1 MMDARF
7 VMVSVYYTTLNNV
20 LIKTMK
26 QLRFLALIAGLV
38 LNLVFL
44 AAHAQTGLSTTSRKA
59 VKAYELAEM
68 AFRFEEY
75 RKAEQ
80 LLKEAVDTDPLF
92 FEAFILLG
100 ELYEQTKA
108 DTGAIDA
115 YRRAVEIAPDK
126 YPAAFFYLASL
137 EFSNGMYENAL
148 AHYEVYLS
156 YEGIQEKNRKIAE
169 KNILNSR
176 FAMEALKNPVPF
188 APVNLGSNINTE
200 ANEYFP
206 CLTADNQTLLFTR
219 LVKDPKSYTGR
230 QEDFFTSIWREND
243 WQPATNIGPPIN
255 TINNEGAPTLSADGN
270 ILIFTAC
277 ESVNGYGPGRSGYGR
292 CDLFISERI
301 GTNWSAPLN
310 LGYPVNTRHWESQP
324 SISSDGRSLYFVSNR
339 DGYYNIYV
347 TLMNEEGGWTEP
359 EKLGNNINTDGYEGS
374 VFIHP
379 DNQTLYFSS
388 DGHVGMGGLDIF
400 MSRRDST
407 GEWGTPVN
415 LGYPINT
422 HRDENSILV
431 SANGMLAM
439 FASDREEGYGGLDLY
454 AFDLYEAVRPLFV
467 TYLKGIVFDEK
478 TGEKLHARFEL
489 TDLLSGEVAVRSF
502 SNTGSGEFL
511 VSLPTDRDYALT
523 VSKDGYLFFSE
534 NFSLSGVHLTTDPF
548 LKDIPMKS
556 IQTGETVVLRN
567 IFFET
572 DKYDLKESSLVELR
586 KLFDFMKFNS
596 GIRMEIGGHTD
607 NVGTDEYNMQ
617 LSRNRAKAVHDYLIS
632 TGIEQERVVFKGYG
646 SSYPIDSNESEEG
659 RANNRR
665 TEFKVIE

>member
-1 MMDARF
+1 
-7 VMVSVYYTTLNNV
+7 
-20 LIKTMK
+20 MK
-26 QLRFLALIAGLV
+26 QIKLIIIIAG
-38 LNLVFL
+38 FL
-44 AAHAQTGLSTTSRKA
+44 PMSFFSSIQGQTGLATSSKKA
-59 VKAYELAEM
+59 LKAFESAEM

-75 RKAEQ
+75 RKAEE
-80 LLKEAVDTDPLF
+80 LLKEAVAIDPLF

-108 DTGAIDA
+108 DSSAIDA
-115 YRRAVEIAPDK
+115 YRRAVKLAPDK

-137 EFSNGMYENAL
+137 EFSNGMYEPAL
-148 AHYEVYLS
+148 EHYEAYLS
-156 YEGIQEKNRKIAE
+156 YKSTQEKNRKIAE
-169 KNILNSR
+169 KNVLNSR
-176 FAMEALKNPVPF
+176 FAIEALKNPVPF
-188 APVNLGSNINTE
+188 APVNLGRNINTE

-219 LVKDPKSYTGR
+219 LVQDAESFSGR
-230 QEDFFTSIWREND
+230 QEDFFTSNWSGNE

-255 TINNEGAPTLSADGN
+255 TIYNEGAPTLSADGN

-301 GTNWSAPLN
+301 GSSWSVPRN
-310 LGYPVNTRHWESQP
+310 MERPVNTRHWESQP
-324 SISSDGRSLYFVSNR
+324 AVSSDGRSLYFVSNR
-339 DGYYNIYV
+339 DGYYDIYV
-347 TLMNEEGGWTEP
+347 TMMDDAGNWTEP
-359 EKLGNNINTDGYEGS
+359 EKLGKNINTDGYEGS

-400 MSRRDST
+400 MSRRDT
-407 GEWGTPVN
+407 AGEWGPPVN

-422 HRDENSILV
+422 HKDENSILV
-431 SANGMLAM
+431 SADGMLAM
-439 FASDREEGYGGLDLY
+439 FASDREEGFGGLDLY
-454 AFDLYEAVRPLFV
+454 AFELYEEVRPQFV
-467 TYLKGIVFDEK
+467 TYLKGVVFDEK

-489 TDLLSGEVAVRSF
+489 TDLMNGEVAVRSF

-534 NFSLSGVHLTTDPF
+534 NFSLSGVHLTTDPY
-548 LKDIPMKS
+548 LKDIPMKP
-556 IQTGETVVLRN
+556 IKAGETVVLRN

-572 DKYDLKESSLVELR
+572 DKYDLKESSLVELQT
-586 KLFDFMKFNS
+586 LIDFMNHNS
-596 GIRMEIGGHTD
+596 RIRMEIGGHTD
-607 NVGTDEYNMQ
+607 DVGANEYNLH
-617 LSRNRAKAVHDYLIS
+617 LSRNRAKAVHDYLVS
-632 TGIEQERVVFKGYG
+632 AGVKTGRLVYKGYG
-646 SSYPIDSNESEEG
+646 ASYPIDTNETEEG

-665 TEFKVIE
+665 TEFKVIEK

>member
-1 MMDARF
+1 
-7 VMVSVYYTTLNNV
+7 
-20 LIKTMK
+20 MK
-26 QLRFLALIAGLV
+26 QIKLIILIAG
-38 LNLVFL
+38 FL
-44 AAHAQTGLSTTSRKA
+44 PLSFFSNIHGQTGLSTSSRKA
-59 VKAYELAEM
+59 IKAYESAEM

-75 RKAEQ
+75 WKAEQ
-80 LLKEAVDTDPLF
+80 LLKEAVDADTSF

-108 DTGAIDA
+108 DTSAIDA
-115 YRRAVEIAPDK
+115 YRRAVELAPDK

-137 EFSNGMYENAL
+137 EVSNGMYDHAL
-148 AHYEVYLS
+148 EHYEAYLS
-156 YEGIQEKNRKIAE
+156 YQGTQEKNRKIAE
-169 KNILNSR
+169 KNVLNSR
-176 FAMEALKNPVPF
+176 FAIEAMKNPVPF

-219 LVKDPKSYTGR
+219 LVKDPTSFTGR
-230 QEDFFTSIWREND
+230 QEDFYTSNWSGNK

-255 TINNEGAPTLSADGN
+255 TVYNEGAPTLSADGN

-301 GTNWSAPLN
+301 GTNWSVPRN
-310 LGYPVNTRHWESQP
+310 MERPVNTRYWESQP
-324 SISSDGRSLYFVSNR
+324 AVSSDGRSLYFVSNR
-339 DGYYNIYV
+339 DGHYDIYV
-347 TLMNEEGGWTEP
+347 SVMDDDGNWTEP

-400 MSRRDST
+400 MSRRDT
-407 GEWGTPVN
+407 AGEWGPPVN

-431 SANGMLAM
+431 SADGMLAM
-439 FASDREEGYGGLDLY
+439 FASDREEGFGGLDLY
-454 AFDLYEAVRPLFV
+454 AFDLYEEARPQFV
-467 TYLKGIVFDEK
+467 TYLKGVVFDEK

-489 TDLLSGEVAVRSF
+489 TDLMDGEVAARSF
-502 SNTGSGEFL
+502 SNVGSGEFL

-534 NFSLSGVHLTTDPF
+534 NFSLSGVHMTTDPY
-548 LKDIPMKS
+548 LKDIPLKP
-556 IQTGETVVLRN
+556 IQAGETVVLRN

-586 KLFDFMKFNS
+586 KILDFMNHNS

-607 NVGTDEYNMQ
+607 NVGTDEYNIQ
-617 LSRNRAKAVHDYLIS
+617 LSQNRAKAVHDNLIS
-632 TGIEQERVVFKGYG
+632 AGIKPERIVYKGYG
-646 SSYPIDSNESEEG
+646 ASYPIDTNESEEG

>member
-1 MMDARF
+1 
-7 VMVSVYYTTLNNV
+7 
-20 LIKTMK
+20 MK
-26 QLRFLALIAGLV
+26 QLNLVVLIASLV
-38 LNLVFL
+38 MNLLFL

-59 VKAYELAEM
+59 AKAYESAEM

-80 LLKEAVDTDPLF
+80 LLKEAVDADPVF

-108 DTGAIDA
+108 DTNAIDA

-126 YPAAFFYLASL
+126 HPAAYFYLASL
-137 EFSNGMYENAL
+137 EFSNGMYEFAL
-148 AHYEVYLS
+148 THYEAYLS
-156 YEGIQEKNRKIAE
+156 YQGIQEKNRKLAK
-169 KNILNSR
+169 KNVLNCR
-176 FAMEALKNPVPF
+176 FAIEALKNPVPF
-188 APVNLGSNINTE
+188 TPVNLGSNINTA

-219 LVKDPKSYTGR
+219 LVRDPQSYTGR
-230 QEDFFTSIWREND
+230 QEDFYTSTRKENE
-243 WQPATNIGPPIN
+243 WQLAKSIGSPIN
-255 TINNEGAPTLSADGN
+255 TTYNEGAPTLSADGN

-277 ESVNGYGPGRSGYGR
+277 ESVHGYGPGRSGYGR

-301 GTNWSAPLN
+301 GASWSAPLN
-310 LGYPVNTRHWESQP
+310 LGHPVNTRHWESQP

-347 TLMNEEGGWTEP
+347 TLMDEDGNWTEP
-359 EKLGNNINTDGYEGS
+359 EKLGKNINTDGYEGS

-407 GEWGTPVN
+407 GEWGPPVN

-431 SANGMLAM
+431 SADGMLAM

-454 AFDLYEAVRPLFV
+454 AFDLYEEVRPRFV
-467 TYLKGIVFDEK
+467 TYLKGIVYDEK

-489 TDLLSGEVAVRSF
+489 TDLMNGEVAVRSF

-534 NFSLSGVHLTTDPF
+534 NFNLSGVHLTSDPF
-548 LKDIPMKS
+548 LKDIPMKP
-556 IQTGETVVLRN
+556 IQAGETVVLKN

-572 DKYDLKESSLVELR
+572 DKFDLKESSLVELR
-586 KLFDFMKFNS
+586 KLLDFMNYNP

-607 NVGTDEYNMQ
+607 NVGTDEYNLR
-617 LSRNRAKAVHDYLIS
+617 LSQNRAKAVHDYLIS
-632 TGIEQERVVFKGYG
+632 AGIKPERLVYKGYG
-646 SSYPIDSNESEEG
+646 SSYPIDSNELEEG

-665 TEFKVIE
+665 TEFKVID